1 MTAQTETKSFEAEV
15 QQVLSLVVHSL
26 YSQRE
31 IFLRELVSNASDAL
45 DKLRFESLTQ
55 PDLLSEG
62 ESLGIVLDVDSD
74 SHTLTVVDNGIG
86 MDREELMENLGRIAS
101 SGTRR
106 FLEAAQEEESEG
118 APDLIGQFG
127 VGFYS
132 AFMVADEVT
141 VVSRKAGA
149 EEGWRWSSKGL
160 GEYNIEP
167 AEGAAR
173 GTLIQLRL
181 KDVAEGEKDFGEEWV
196 LREIVKRYSDFVEYP
211 IQMEVERTQPK
222 KDEEGED
229 VEGETETVLE
239 TQTLN
244 SMQPLWSRPKD
255 EIEADE
261 YKDFY
266 QHLTHDWNEPL
277 RTIHFRAEGSHEYTA
292 LLYLP
297 KERPMDLFDGETK
310 TSRVSLYVRRVLIMR
325 ECEELLPPW
334 LRFVRGVVES
344 ADLPLNVSREL
355 VQDNPKVGRIRKRL
369 VKKVLDALGTMLA
382 GERDEY
388 EGFWLAFGS
397 LIKEGIYFGDDE
409 DSRIS
414 GLCLFQS
421 SRSDGWTTLAEY
433 VDRMGKEQEAIHVI
447 CGPDRKTLESSPHLE
462 ALTARGEE
470 VLLLTDPVD
479 EWMLQRLTEF
489 DGKTLRAVDRGT
501 IQEADEEKAERE
513 ARQEES
519 KDLLEALHKALDEH
533 VSEVRFTNRL
543 KDSVAVLVGEE
554 HGMSA
559 HLERMLR
566 SNGREVPVTKRVLEI
581 NPEHSLVAGLRSLHE
596 TEPKSPR
603 LAEFAEL
610 LHGQALIAE
619 GSPVVDASRFAGL
632 VTQLMVGSVEP

>member
-1 MTAQTETKSFEAEV
+1 MTTKTETKSFEAEV

-31 IFLRELVSNASDAL
+31 IFLRELISNASDAL
-45 DKLRFESLTQ
+45 DRLRFASLTQ
-55 PDLLSEG
+55 ADLLAEG
-62 ESLGIVLDVDSD
+62 ESLGIVLDVDAESR
-74 SHTLTVVDNGIG
+74 TLSVADNGIG
-86 MDREELMENLGRIAS
+86 MDREELMDNLGRIAS

-106 FLEAAQEEESEG
+106 FLEAAQGTEG
-118 APDLIGQFG
+118 EAPPDLIGQFG

-132 AFMVADEVT
+132 VFMVADEVS
-141 VVSRKAGA
+141 VVSRKAGSD
-149 EEGWRWSSKGL
+149 EGWRWSSKGL
-160 GEYNIEP
+160 GEYNIDP

-173 GTLIQLRL
+173 GTVVQLKL
-181 KDVAEGEKDFGEEWV
+181 KDAGKGEMDFCQEWT
-196 LREIVKRYSDFVEYP
+196 LREVVKRYSDFVEYP

-222 KDEEGED
+222 KDEQGED
-229 VEGETETVLE
+229 IEGETETLQE

-244 SMQPLWSRPKD
+244 SMRPLWSRPKD
-255 EIEADE
+255 EIEPQE

-277 RTIHFRAEGSHEYTA
+277 RTIHFRAEGAHEYTA

-297 KERPMDLFDGETK
+297 KERPMDLFDGESK
-310 TSRVSLYVRRVLIMR
+310 ASRVSLYVRRVLIMR
-325 ECEELLPPW
+325 ECEDLLPAW

-355 VQDNPKVGRIRKRL
+355 LQNNPKVGRIRKRL
-369 VKKVLDALGTMLA
+369 VKKVLETLGTMLSA
-382 GERDEY
+382 ERSEY
-388 EGFWLAFGS
+388 EGLWLAFGS

-409 DSRIS
+409 DARIS
-414 GLCLFQS
+414 KISLFWS
-421 SRSDGWTTLAEY
+421 SRSEGWTTLGEY
-433 VDRMGKEQEAIHVI
+433 VERMGKDQEVIHVI
-447 CGPDRKTLESSPHLE
+447 CGPDRKTLDASPHLE
-462 ALTARGEE
+462 TLKARGEE

-479 EWMLQRLTEF
+479 EWVLQRLSEY
-489 DGKTLRAVDRGT
+489 DGKPLQAVDRGRAE
-501 IQEADEEKAERE
+501 EADEERVERE

-519 KDLLEALHKALDEH
+519 KDLLAVLHKALEEH

-566 SNGREVPVTKRVLEI
+566 SSGREVPVTKRALEI
-581 NPEHSLVAGLRSLHE
+581 NPEHSLMTGLRALHE
-596 TEPKSPR
+596 ADPKSPR
-603 LAEFAEL
+603 LAEYAEL

-632 VTQLMVGSVEP
+632 VTQLMVGSVES

>member
-1 MTAQTETKSFEAEV
+1 MTTQTETKSFEAEV

-31 IFLRELVSNASDAL
+31 IFLRELISNASDAL

-55 PDLLSEG
+55 SDLMPEG
-62 ESLGIVLDVDSD
+62 ESLGIVLDVDAD
-74 SHTLTVVDNGIG
+74 SKTLTLADNGIG

-101 SGTRR
+101 SETRR
-106 FLEAAQEEESEG
+106 FLEATQDGDAEA

-132 AFMVADEVT
+132 AFMVADEVN
-141 VVSRKAGA
+141 VVSRKAGS
-149 EEGWRWSSKGL
+149 EEGWRWSSTGL
-160 GEYNIEP
+160 GEYSIEP
-167 AEGAAR
+167 AQGAAR
-173 GTLIQLRL
+173 GTVIQLRL
-181 KDVAEGEKDFGEEWV
+181 KDVAEGEKDFCQEWT

-229 VEGETETVLE
+229 IEGETETVVE

-244 SMQPLWSRPKD
+244 SMQPLWSRPKE
-255 EIEADE
+255 EIEPGE

-297 KERPMDLFDGETK
+297 KERPMDLFEAESK
-310 TSRVSLYVRRVLIMR
+310 ASRVSLYVRRVLIMR

-369 VKKVLDALGTMLA
+369 VKKVLDTLDAMLSS
-382 GERDEY
+382 ERGEY
-388 EGFWLAFGS
+388 EGFWVAFGA
-397 LIKEGIYFGDDE
+397 LIKEGIYFGDD
-409 DSRIS
+409 DGARVSK
-414 GLCLFQS
+414 LCLFQT

-433 VDRMGKEQEAIHVI
+433 VERMGKDQDAIHVI
-447 CGPDRKTLESSPHLE
+447 CGPDRKTLEASPHLE
-462 ALTARGEE
+462 ALKARGEE

-489 DGKTLRAVDRGT
+489 DGKPLRAVDRGAT
-501 IQEADEEKAERE
+501 QEADEDKAERE
-513 ARQEES
+513 AKQEES

-533 VSEVRFTNRL
+533 VSEVRFTGRL

-566 SNGREVPVTKRVLEI
+566 SNGREVPVTKRALEI
-581 NPEHSLVAGLRSLHE
+581 NPEHSLVAGLRSLHA
-596 TEPKSPR
+596 TDPKSPR
-603 LAEFAEL
+603 LVEFAEL

-619 GSPVVDASRFAGL
+619 GSPVVDASRFASL

>member
-1 MTAQTETKSFEAEV
+1 
-15 QQVLSLVVHSL
+15 
-26 YSQRE
+26 
-31 IFLRELVSNASDAL
+31 
-45 DKLRFESLTQ
+45 
-55 PDLLSEG
+55 
-62 ESLGIVLDVDSD
+62 LDVDSD
-74 SHTLTVVDNGIG
+74 TRILTLADNGIG

-106 FLEAAQEEESEG
+106 FLEAAQDGESEG

-132 AFMVADEVT
+132 AFMVADEVS
-141 VVSRKAGA
+141 VISRKAGA

-160 GEYNIEP
+160 GEYVIEP

-181 KDVAEGEKDFGEEWV
+181 KDVAEGEKDFAEEWT

-211 IQMEVERTQPK
+211 IQMEVERSRPK
-222 KDEEGED
+222 KDEDGED
-229 VEGETETVLE
+229 VEGETETVVE

-255 EIEADE
+255 EIEPEE

-297 KERPMDLFDGETK
+297 KERPMDLFDAESK

-325 ECEELLPPW
+325 ECEDLLPPW

-369 VKKVLDALGTMLA
+369 VKKVLDAMGTMLS

-397 LIKEGIYFGDDE
+397 FIKEGIYFGDDE

-414 GLCLFQS
+414 NLCLFQS

-433 VDRMGKEQEAIHVI
+433 VGRMGKEQDAIHVI

-462 ALTARGEE
+462 ALKARGEE

-489 DGKTLRAVDRGT
+489 DGKALRAVDRGT
-501 IQEADEEKAERE
+501 SQEADEEKAERE
-513 ARQEES
+513 AKQEES

-543 KDSVAVLVGEE
+543 RDSVAVLVGEE

-581 NPEHSLVAGLRSLHE
+581 NPEHSLVAGLRTLHE
-596 TEPKSPR
+596 TDPKSPR

-632 VTQLMVGSVEP
+632 VTQLMVGSVES

>member
-55 PDLLSEG
+55 PDLMPEG
-62 ESLGIVLDVDSD
+62 ESLGIVLDLDSD
-74 SHTLTVVDNGIG
+74 SRTLTVADNGIG

-106 FLEAAQEEESEG
+106 FLEATQDGESEG

-132 AFMVADEVT
+132 AFMVADEVS

-149 EEGWRWSSKGL
+149 DEGWRWSSKGL

-181 KDVAEGEKDFGEEWV
+181 KDVKEGEKDFCEEWA

-222 KDEEGED
+222 KDEDGED
-229 VEGETETVLE
+229 VEGETETVVE

-255 EIEADE
+255 EIESAE

-297 KERPMDLFDGETK
+297 KERPMDLFDGEGK

-369 VKKVLDALGTMLA
+369 VKKVLDAMGTMLSA
-382 GERDEY
+382 ERDGY

-397 LIKEGIYFGDDE
+397 LIKEGIYFGDDD

-414 GLCLFQS
+414 NLCL
-421 SRSDGWTTLAEY
+421 
-433 VDRMGKEQEAIHVI
+433 
-447 CGPDRKTLESSPHLE
+447 
-462 ALTARGEE
+462 
-470 VLLLTDPVD
+470 
-479 EWMLQRLTEF
+479 
-489 DGKTLRAVDRGT
+489 
-501 IQEADEEKAERE
+501 
-513 ARQEES
+513 
-519 KDLLEALHKALDEH
+519 
-533 VSEVRFTNRL
+533 
-543 KDSVAVLVGEE
+543 
-554 HGMSA
+554 
-559 HLERMLR
+559 
-566 SNGREVPVTKRVLEI
+566 
-581 NPEHSLVAGLRSLHE
+581 
-596 TEPKSPR
+596 
-603 LAEFAEL
+603 
-610 LHGQALIAE
+610 
-619 GSPVVDASRFAGL
+619 
-632 VTQLMVGSVEP
+632 

>member
-1 MTAQTETKSFEAEV
+1 MTTQTETKSFEAEV

-31 IFLRELVSNASDAL
+31 IFLRELISNASDAL

-55 PDLLSEG
+55 SDLMPEG
-62 ESLGIVLDVDSD
+62 ESLGIVLDVDAD
-74 SHTLTVVDNGIG
+74 SKTLTLADNGIG

-106 FLEAAQEEESEG
+106 FLEATQDGEAEA

-132 AFMVADEVT
+132 AFMVADEVN
-141 VVSRKAGA
+141 VVSRKAGS
-149 EEGWRWSSKGL
+149 EEGWRWSSTGL
-160 GEYNIEP
+160 GEYSIEP
-167 AEGAAR
+167 AQGAAR
-173 GTLIQLRL
+173 GTVIQLRL
-181 KDVAEGEKDFGEEWV
+181 KDVAEGEKDFCQEWT

-229 VEGETETVLE
+229 IEGETETVVE

-244 SMQPLWSRPKD
+244 SMQPLWSRPKE
-255 EIEADE
+255 EIEPGE

-297 KERPMDLFDGETK
+297 KERPMDLFEAESK
-310 TSRVSLYVRRVLIMR
+310 ASRVSLYVRRVLIMR

-369 VKKVLDALGTMLA
+369 VKKVLDTLDAMLSS
-382 GERDEY
+382 ERGEY
-388 EGFWLAFGS
+388 EGFWVAFGA
-397 LIKEGIYFGDDE
+397 LIKEGIYFGDD
-409 DSRIS
+409 DGARVSK
-414 GLCLFQS
+414 LCLFQT

-433 VDRMGKEQEAIHVI
+433 VERMGKDQDAIHVI
-447 CGPDRKTLESSPHLE
+447 CGPDRKTLEASPHLE
-462 ALTARGEE
+462 ALKARGEE

-489 DGKTLRAVDRGT
+489 DGKPLRAVDRGAT
-501 IQEADEEKAERE
+501 QEADEDKAERE
-513 ARQEES
+513 AKQEES

-533 VSEVRFTNRL
+533 VSEVRFTGRL

-566 SNGREVPVTKRVLEI
+566 SNGREVPVTKRALEI
-581 NPEHSLVAGLRSLHE
+581 NPEHSLVAGLRSLHA
-596 TEPKSPR
+596 TDPKSPR
-603 LAEFAEL
+603 LVEFAEL

-619 GSPVVDASRFAGL
+619 GSPVVDASRFASL

>member
-1 MTAQTETKSFEAEV
+1 MTAKTETKSFEAEV

-31 IFLRELVSNASDAL
+31 IFLRELISNASDAL

-55 PDLLSEG
+55 PDLMPEG
-62 ESLGIVLDVDSD
+62 ESLGIVLDVDAD
-74 SHTLTVVDNGIG
+74 AHTLTIADNGIG
-86 MDREELMENLGRIAS
+86 MGREELMENLGRIAS

-106 FLEAAQEEESEG
+106 FLEANQEGDSEG

-132 AFMVADEVT
+132 AFMVADEVS
-141 VVSRKAGA
+141 VVSRKAGE

-167 AEGAAR
+167 AQEAAR
-173 GTLIQLRL
+173 GTVIQLTL
-181 KDVAEGEKDFGEEWV
+181 KDAAEGEKDFSKEWT
-196 LREIVKRYSDFVEYP
+196 LREIVKCYSDFVEYP

-222 KDEEGED
+222 KDEKGED
-229 VEGETETVLE
+229 IEGETESVVE

-255 EIEADE
+255 EIEPSE

-297 KERPMDLFDGETK
+297 KERPTDVFDAEGK
-310 TSRVSLYVRRVLIMR
+310 ASRVSLYVRRVLIMK

-369 VKKVLDALGTMLA
+369 VKKVLDTLGSMLT
-382 GERDEY
+382 GERSEY
-388 EGFWLAFGS
+388 EGLWLAFGS

-409 DSRIS
+409 ESRIS
-414 GLCLFQS
+414 KLCLFES
-421 SRSDGWTTLAEY
+421 SRSEGWTTLAEY
-433 VDRMGKEQEAIHVI
+433 VGRMGKDQEAIHLI
-447 CGPDRKTLESSPHLE
+447 CGPDRKTLETSPHLE
-462 ALTARGEE
+462 ALKARGEE

-489 DGKTLRAVDRGT
+489 DGKPLRAVDRGAT
-501 IQEADEEKAERE
+501 QEADEDKAERE
-513 ARQEES
+513 AKQEES

-533 VSEVRFTNRL
+533 VSEVRFTSRL

-566 SNGREVPVTKRVLEI
+566 GNGREVPVTKRALEI

-596 TEPKSPR
+596 TDPKSPR

-632 VTQLMVGSVEP
+632 VTQLMVGSVED

>member
-196 LREIVKRYSDFVEYP
+196 LREIIKRYSDFVEYP

>member
-1 MTAQTETKSFEAEV
+1 MTTQTETKSFEAEV

-26 YSQRE
+26 YSQPE
-31 IFLRELVSNASDAL
+31 IFLRELISNASDAL

-55 PDLLSEG
+55 SDLMSEG
-62 ESLGIVLDVDSD
+62 ESLGIVLDVDAD
-74 SHTLTVVDNGIG
+74 NKTLTVADNGIG

-106 FLEAAQEEESEG
+106 FLEATQDGKAE
-118 APDLIGQFG
+118 ATPDLIGQFG

-132 AFMVADEVT
+132 AFMVADEVN
-141 VVSRKAGA
+141 VVSRKAGT
-149 EEGWRWSSKGL
+149 EEGWRWSSTGL
-160 GEYNIEP
+160 GEYSIEP
-167 AEGAAR
+167 AQGAAR
-173 GTLIQLRL
+173 GTVIQLRL
-181 KDVAEGEKDFGEEWV
+181 KDVAEGGKDFCQEWT
-196 LREIVKRYSDFVEYP
+196 LREIVKSYSDFVEYP

-229 VEGETETVLE
+229 IEGETETVVE

-244 SMQPLWSRPKD
+244 SMQPLWSRPKE
-255 EIEADE
+255 EIEPEE

-297 KERPMDLFDGETK
+297 KERPMDLFEAESK
-310 TSRVSLYVRRVLIMR
+310 ASRVSLYVRRVLIMR

-334 LRFVRGVVES
+334 LRFMRGVVES

-369 VKKVLDALGTMLA
+369 VKKVLDTLDGMLSS
-382 GERDEY
+382 ERGEY
-388 EGFWLAFGS
+388 EGFWVAFGA
-397 LIKEGIYFGDDE
+397 LIKEGIYFGDDDE
-409 DSRIS
+409 ARVSK
-414 GLCLFQS
+414 LCLFQT

-433 VDRMGKEQEAIHVI
+433 VERMGKDQDTIHVI
-447 CGPDRKTLESSPHLE
+447 CGPDRKTLEASPHLE
-462 ALTARGEE
+462 ALKARGEE

-489 DGKTLRAVDRGT
+489 DGKPLRAVDRGAT
-501 IQEADEEKAERE
+501 QEADEDKAERE
-513 ARQEES
+513 AKQEES
-519 KDLLEALHKALDEH
+519 KDLLEALHEALDEH
-533 VSEVRFTNRL
+533 VSEVRFTGRL

-566 SNGREVPVTKRVLEI
+566 SNGREVPVTKRALEI
-581 NPEHSLVAGLRSLHE
+581 NPEHSLVAGLRSLHA
-596 TEPKSPR
+596 TDPKSPR

-619 GSPVVDASRFAGL
+619 GSPVVDASRFASL

>member
-15 QQVLSLVVHSL
+15 QQVLSLVVRSL

-31 IFLRELVSNASDAL
+31 IFLRELVSNACDAL

-55 PDLLSEG
+55 PDLLPEG
-62 ESLGIVLDVDSD
+62 ESLGIVLEVDSE
-74 SHTLTVVDNGIG
+74 SHTLTVADNGIG

-106 FLEAAQEEESEG
+106 FLEATQEGGAEG

-132 AFMVADEVT
+132 AFMVADEVS
-141 VVSRKAGA
+141 VVSRRAGA

-181 KDVAEGEKDFGEEWV
+181 KDVAEGEKDFSEEWV

-222 KDEEGED
+222 KDEDGED
-229 VEGETETVLE
+229 VEGETETVVE

-255 EIEADE
+255 EIEPDE

-297 KERPMDLFDGETK
+297 KERPMDLFDGEGK

-369 VKKVLDALGTMLA
+369 VKKVLDAMGTMLS

-397 LIKEGIYFGDDE
+397 FVKEGIYFGDDE

-414 GLCLFQS
+414 NLCLFQS

-433 VDRMGKEQEAIHVI
+433 VGRMGKEQDAIHVI

-462 ALTARGEE
+462 ALKARGEE

-489 DGKTLRAVDRGT
+489 DGKMLRAVDRGT
-501 IQEADEEKAERE
+501 IQEADEDKAERE
-513 ARQEES
+513 AKQEES

-581 NPEHSLVAGLRSLHE
+581 NPEHSLVAGLKSLHE

-632 VTQLMVGSVEP
+632 VTQLMVGSVAP